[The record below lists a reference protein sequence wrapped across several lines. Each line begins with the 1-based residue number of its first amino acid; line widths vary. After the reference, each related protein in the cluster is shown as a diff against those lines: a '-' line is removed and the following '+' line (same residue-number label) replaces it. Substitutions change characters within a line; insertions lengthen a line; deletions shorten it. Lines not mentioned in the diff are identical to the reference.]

1 VGSKS
6 VILLDTHVV
15 IWAAMDDA
23 RLGKVA
29 RTHIESFDRSNPFC
43 VSAISA
49 WEIALLVQ
57 KGRVN
62 LGAPAKPWLIQLMN
76 HQGWRNLPVDFDI
89 AIESV
94 NLPGDLHS
102 DPSDRIIIATA
113 RLNDCTILTA
123 DRAILDYAKAGH
135 VKALDASI

>member
-1 VGSKS
+1 

-15 IWAAMDDA
+15 IWAAMDDP
-23 RLGKVA
+23 RLGKRA
-29 RTHIESFDRSNPFC
+29 RELIEKLDRTNPFC

-49 WEIALLVQ
+49 WEIAVLVH

-62 LGAPAKPWLIQLMN
+62 LGESANTWLSKVMN
-76 HQGWRNLPVDFDI
+76 HQGWQNIPVDFNI

-102 DPSDRIIIATA
+102 DPADRIIVATA
-113 RLNDCTILTA
+113 RQNNCTVLTA
-123 DRAILDYAKAGH
+123 DRAILKYSAAGH
-135 VKALDASI
+135 VKASDASL

>member
-1 VGSKS
+1 

-15 IWAAMDDA
+15 IWAAMDDP
-23 RLGKVA
+23 RLGKRA
-29 RTHIESFDRSNPFC
+29 RELIEKLDRTNPFC

-62 LGAPAKPWLIQLMN
+62 LGTPAKTWLLQLMKQ
-76 HQGWRNLPVDFDI
+76 QGWRNLPVDFDI

-94 NLPGDLHS
+94 NLPGELHS

-113 RLNDCTILTA
+113 RLNDCTIMTA
-123 DRAILDYAKAGH
+123 DRAILAYAKAGH
-135 VKALDASI
+135 VKAIDAGI